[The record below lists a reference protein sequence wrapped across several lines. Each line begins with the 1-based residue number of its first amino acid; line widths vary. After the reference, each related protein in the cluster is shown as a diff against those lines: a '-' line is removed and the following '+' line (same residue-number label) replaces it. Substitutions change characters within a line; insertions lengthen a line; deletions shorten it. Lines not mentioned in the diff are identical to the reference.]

1 MATTGLGPARGPE
14 EVLMADD
21 AGPSSALVSRGP
33 FGPYDHIAALVHK
46 HYTDGFADVAVSV
59 AAAVLPFVLE
69 VNDVTTAK
77 YLHYTSACA
86 MLELGL
92 YDEAAGESY
101 QLLSLVDEH
110 DNAWRA
116 KALSVLG
123 DAWVRKGDTAAA
135 IDALAEAYALVE
147 GFTPKTYDELSAA
160 QGIAIVLGHA
170 QLFEAADDIFT
181 LCLASK
187 VATSGPQ
194 AAEARVLVLQE
205 AALLQATWG
214 AALEID
220 GRDAEAATCYRVCLT
235 RALAMMSAIDEGDD
249 EMLARAEV
257 MEAYVL
263 GRLGEHRLAEA
274 RLWAATSRFNLR
286 PELPEVLLAKLGLG
300 AAYARDEQFSIAR
313 KNLQEAADE
322 AIRKDRWVW
331 SLTALAQLA
340 TVDVLEYGP
349 HPAVGRWQ
357 ALARETT
364 QRLWGERES
373 RFVALRDRMSLRA
386 LTVEA
391 DRLGKAALMDP
402 LTGLGNRRLLDRRLR
417 LATGDLCVVFVDVDH
432 FKTVNDNFG
441 HDVGD
446 EVLIRVAGILH
457 ELTRTDDTVVRYGG
471 DEFVLLIPGVSTE
484 EASAIASRVHS
495 SVAQEEWETLAP
507 GLLVTVSVGLATEAA
522 ERALAAADEALLIA
536 KRAGRDRVWSAEPV
550 AV

>member
-1 MATTGLGPARGPE
+1 
-14 EVLMADD
+14 
-21 AGPSSALVSRGP
+21 
-33 FGPYDHIAALVHK
+33 
-46 HYTDGFADVAVSV
+46 
-59 AAAVLPFVLE
+59 
-69 VNDVTTAK
+69 
-77 YLHYTSACA
+77 
-86 MLELGL
+86 
-92 YDEAAGESY
+92 
-101 QLLSLVDEH
+101 
-110 DNAWRA
+110 
-116 KALSVLG
+116 
-123 DAWVRKGDTAAA
+123 
-135 IDALAEAYALVE
+135 
-147 GFTPKTYDELSAA
+147 
-160 QGIAIVLGHA
+160 
-170 QLFEAADDIFT
+170 
-181 LCLASK
+181 
-187 VATSGPQ
+187 
-194 AAEARVLVLQE
+194 
-205 AALLQATWG
+205 
-214 AALEID
+214 
-220 GRDAEAATCYRVCLT
+220 
-235 RALAMMSAIDEGDD
+235 
-249 EMLARAEV
+249 MLARAEV

-274 RLWAATSRFNLR
+274 RMWAATSRFNLR

-300 AAYARDEQFSIAR
+300 SAYARDEQFAR
-313 KNLQEAADE
+313 ARQNLQEAADE
-322 AIRKDRWVW
+322 AISKDRWVW

-391 DRLGKAALMDP
+391 DRLGKAALLDP

-417 LATGDLCVVFVDVDH
+417 LATGELCVVFVDVDH
-432 FKTVNDNFG
+432 FKAVNDTFG

-446 EVLIRVAGILH
+446 EVLIRVAAILH

-471 DEFVLLIPGVSTE
+471 DEFVLLIPGVSSE

-495 SVAQEEWETLAP
+495 SVATEDWESLAP

-536 KRAGRDRVWSAEPV
+536 KRAGRDRVWSAEPL

>member
-1 MATTGLGPARGPE
+1 VSTSVE
-14 EVLMADD
+14 EVWMTN
-21 AGPSSALVSRGP
+21 GRSSALVRREP
-33 FGPYDHIAALVHK
+33 FGPYDHIAAQVHE
-46 HYTDGFADVAVSV
+46 HYIDGFADVAVRV
-59 AAAVLPFVLE
+59 ARAALPFALE
-69 VNDVTTAK
+69 VGDIATVR
-77 YLHYTSACA
+77 YLHYTVACA

-101 QLLSLVDEH
+101 QLLSHVDEH
-110 DNAWRA
+110 NHAWRA
-116 KALSVLG
+116 KALSILG
-123 DAWVRKGDTAAA
+123 DAWVRKGDTPAA

-147 GFTPKTYDELSAA
+147 GFVPQTYDELSAA
-160 QGIAIVLGHA
+160 QSIAIVLGHA
-170 QLFEAADDIFT
+170 QLFEAADDIFR
-181 LCLASK
+181 LCLASHI
-187 VATSGPQ
+187 TTTGSQ
-194 AAEARVLVLQE
+194 ADEARVLVLQE

-220 GRDAEAATCYRVCLT
+220 GRDAEAVTCYRACLT
-235 RALAMMSAIDEGDD
+235 RALAMMNAIDDQDD

-263 GRLGEHRLAEA
+263 GRLGEYRLAEA
-274 RLWAATSRFNLR
+274 RMWAATSRFRLR

-300 AAYARDEQFSIAR
+300 AAYARDEQFAKAR
-313 KNLQEAADE
+313 QNLQEAADE

-386 LTVEA
+386 LTEEA
-391 DRLGKAALMDP
+391 NRLGQVALMDP

-417 LATGDLCVVFVDVDH
+417 VADGELCVVFVDIDH
-432 FKTVNDNFG
+432 FKAVNDTFG
-441 HDVGD
+441 HDIGD
-446 EVLIRVAGILH
+446 GVLTRVAAILQD
-457 ELTRTDDTVVRYGG
+457 LTRSDDTVVRYGG
-471 DEFVLLIPGVSTE
+471 DEFVLLVPGVSKD
-484 EASAIASRVHS
+484 EASLIAARVHD
-495 SVAQEEWETLAP
+495 SVAIEDWDSLTL
-507 GLLVTVSVGLATEAA
+507 GLRVTVSVGLAAEEAHLA
-522 ERALAAADEALLIA
+522 MAAADEALLEA
-536 KRAGRDRVWSAEPV
+536 KRAGRDRVWFNATAA

>member
-1 MATTGLGPARGPE
+1 MAN
-14 EVLMADD
+14 D
-21 AGPSSALVSRGP
+21 AGPSSALVSSGP
-33 FGPYDHIAALVHK
+33 FGPYDHIAAQVHE
-46 HYTDGFADVAVSV
+46 HYTDGFADVAVRV
-59 AAAVLPFVLE
+59 ARASLPFALE
-69 VNDVTTAK
+69 VGDIATVR

-92 YDEAAGESY
+92 YDEAANESY
-101 QLLSLVDEH
+101 QLLSLVDESNH
-110 DNAWRA
+110 AWRA

-123 DAWVRKGDTAAA
+123 DAWVRKGDTPAA

-147 GFTPKTYDELSAA
+147 GFVPRTYDELSAA
-160 QGIAIVLGHA
+160 QGCAIVLGHA

-181 LCLASK
+181 LCL
-187 VATSGPQ
+187 TSHVTTTGPQ

-220 GRDAEAATCYRVCLT
+220 GREVEALRCYRTCLT
-235 RALAMMSAIDEGDD
+235 RALAMMSAISDRDD

-263 GRLGEHRLAEA
+263 GRLGEYRLAEA
-274 RLWAATSRFNLR
+274 RMWAATSRFALR

-300 AAYARDEQFSIAR
+300 AAYARDEQFAKAR
-313 KNLQEAADE
+313 QNLQEAADE
-322 AIRKDRWVW
+322 AISKDRWVW

-386 LTVEA
+386 LTEEA
-391 DRLGKAALMDP
+391 NRLGQAALLDP

-417 LATGDLCVVFVDVDH
+417 LASGELCVVFVDVDR
-432 FKTVNDNFG
+432 FKSVNDTFG

-446 EVLIRVAGILH
+446 EVLVRVAGILQ
-457 ELTRTDDTVVRYGG
+457 ELTRTDDTIVRYGG
-471 DEFVLLIPGVSTE
+471 DEFVLLLPGVGSE
-484 EASAIASRVHS
+484 EAAAIASRVHH
-495 SVAQEEWETLAP
+495 SVSTSDWHSIAP
-507 GLLVTVSVGLATEAA
+507 GLQVTVSVGLATEEAQ
-522 ERALAAADEALLIA
+522 RALAAADEALL
-536 KRAGRDRVWSAEPV
+536 RPSAPD
-550 AV
+550 ATRSGPARQSSPSDPA